1 MDSKLL
7 ELAFLK
13 LSEDLTKALNR
24 IDTLED
30 EVKILK
36 QNNQN
41 PSVEVKTVDSDELL
55 NTKDVMLKLGICYNS
70 LAKLIKDG
78 LIKPIRINQ
87 RRIRFTKSS
96 ILKYIQLNS

>member
-1 MDSKLL
+1 MDTKLL

-13 LSEDLTKALNR
+13 LSEDLMKALTR
-24 IDTLED
+24 IETLEG

-36 QNNQN
+36 QSNQN
-41 PSVEVKTVDSDELL
+41 SSIEIKTVESDELL